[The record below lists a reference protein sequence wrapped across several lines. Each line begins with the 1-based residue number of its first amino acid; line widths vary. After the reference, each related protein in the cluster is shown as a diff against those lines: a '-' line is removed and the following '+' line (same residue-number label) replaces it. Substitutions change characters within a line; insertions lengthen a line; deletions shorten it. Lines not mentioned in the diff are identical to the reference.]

1 MNSGIDR
8 IDVSAIVSTVV
19 AAAGVIASLKFDPT
33 TGTVMT
39 AAGVIAT
46 AGFGYLK
53 ARRAEAATRKNAIDV
68 ANISAGATIDTNSKT
83 VLVQTVTAERAK
95 WRSELREVVTELT
108 ALLRASARSETV
120 EWQKVDRLRSGV
132 RLRLNPK
139 GRGAA
144 PTGFDE
150 HPLDRLIHADLD
162 ALGQAGPAGTGQ
174 HDGIADRLERH
185 MADLLKQEW
194 DVSKDE
200 AETGKL
206 KDG

>member
-1 MNSGIDR
+1 MILGLDR
-8 IDVSAIVSTVV
+8 TDLSAIASTVV
-19 AAAGVIASLKFDPT
+19 AVVGVVASLKIDPT
-33 TGTVMT
+33 IGTVTT
-39 AAGVIAT
+39 AVGVIAT
-46 AGFGYLK
+46 TGFGYLK

-68 ANISAGATIDTNSKT
+68 ANISAGATIDTNAKT

-108 ALLRASARSETV
+108 ALLRASARGETF
-120 EWQKVDRLRSGV
+120 EWQEVDRLRGGV

-144 PTGFDE
+144 PTGVDE

-162 ALGQAGPAGTGQ
+162 ALGQTGPAGTGQ
-174 HDGIADRLERH
+174 HDGIADRLELH

-200 AETGKL
+200 AVTGKL
-206 KDG
+206 KGG